1 MTDDDAKRSPQRL
14 LLFLDKITLLCIIRS
29 GTLTPP
35 CTIKNDPVFTN
46 ICFFHKKVLFVELII
61 NSL

>member
-1 MTDDDAKRSPQRL
+1 MMRKRSPQGL
-14 LLFLDKITLLCIIRS
+14 LLFLDKITLLHIIHS

-46 ICFFHKKVLFVELII
+46 ICFFIRRFFFY
-61 NSL
+61 